1 MPLPKAAAIMGVNPQ
16 FLRIALQQ
24 GKFPFGVAVK
34 RKKWNYYINPEQFRE
49 YLRQPVG
56 SKSFEN
62 PASMTVDLAEERKA
76 Q

>member
-34 RKKWNYYINPEQFRE
+34 RKKWSYYINPEQFRE
-49 YLRQPVG
+49 YLR
-56 SKSFEN
+56 
-62 PASMTVDLAEERKA
+62 
-76 Q
+76 